1 MPTLSILRENWK
13 GHHETDHTDFNG
25 WIWERKYEGGFA
37 VLSLAVG
44 LPPVEKE
51 TGETSQFDETFITAT
66 KEILHLWAV
75 EQDHKNSPYRFVR
88 DTDRKE
94 DTLVND
100 GFGPD
105 FAVTGMTWSA
115 FRPSDDCCQYSY
127 LIPSNMFAV
136 VVLGYVQEIFAAL
149 NLVDSESVI
158 ADAKRLQAEIQEGIE
173 NYAYTT
179 NSKGERRS
187 MPLKWMV

>member
-1 MPTLSILRENWK
+1 M
-13 GHHETDHTDFNG
+13 
-25 WIWERKYEGGFA
+25 
-37 VLSLAVG
+37 
-44 LPPVEKE
+44 
-51 TGETSQFDETFITAT
+51 
-66 KEILHLWAV
+66 
-75 EQDHKNSPYRFVR
+75 
-88 DTDRKE
+88 
-94 DTLVND
+94 ND

-136 VVLGYVQEIFAAL
+136 VVLGYVQEIFADL
-149 NLVDSESVI
+149 NLADSESII

-179 NSKGERRS
+179 NSKGEKIYAFEVDGLGNASIMDDPNVPSLLAAPYLGYCVMS
-187 MPLKWMV
+187 MTKCIKQLVGPFSALKIHTSMKGSTQVVSEVLIPSIAISGRLPYQFKA